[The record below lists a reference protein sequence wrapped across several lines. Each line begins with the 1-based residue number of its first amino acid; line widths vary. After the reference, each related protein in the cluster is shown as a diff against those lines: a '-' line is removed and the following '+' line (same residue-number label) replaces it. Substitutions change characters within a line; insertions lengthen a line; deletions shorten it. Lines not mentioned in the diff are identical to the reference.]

1 MDQKEPKMD
10 EYFLSLFLKNH
21 RRIYGFIA
29 SLVPNASD
37 AEDLMQ
43 ETLMVMWRRLGEFK
57 PGTNFAAWGIA
68 IAHRKILKYR
78 ASRPNKRLIF
88 SEEAMQQIMVRDEK
102 LSHKASDYMSALQN
116 CLEKLKEQDRQVV
129 SLRYEKELPVKRM
142 TQVLGGSLDSTYKK
156 LSRIHLLL
164 QSCVRKT
171 VVAWETHP

>member
-1 MDQKEPKMD
+1 MDNKPEID

-29 SLVPNASD
+29 SLVPNAND

-43 ETLMVMWRRLGEFK
+43 ETLMVMWRRLDEFK

-78 ASRPNKRLIF
+78 ASRPKSLVF
-88 SEEAMQQIMVRDEK
+88 SEEAVRQIMVRDER
-102 LSHKASDYMSALQN
+102 LSQRAGDYMSALQS
-116 CLEKLKEQDRQVV
+116 CLDRLKEEDRNVV
-129 SLRYEKELPVKRM
+129 KLRYEKELPVKRM
-142 TQVLGGSLDSTYKK
+142 TQMLGGSLDSTYKK
-156 LSRIHLLL
+156 LARIHLLL